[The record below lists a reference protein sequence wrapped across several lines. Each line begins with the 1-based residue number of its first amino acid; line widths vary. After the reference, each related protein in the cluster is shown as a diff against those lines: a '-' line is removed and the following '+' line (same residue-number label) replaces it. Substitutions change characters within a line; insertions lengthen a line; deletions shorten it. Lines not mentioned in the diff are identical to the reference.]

1 MKCKVKVGELRDALQ
16 MAAITVDRR
25 QGSELGY
32 VHLGS
37 RKGKGGNQRIIL
49 NSTDGIG
56 RFLIRVPCEVEET
69 GDLVIEPIRLSSLL
83 DKRQEDEVVV
93 FAKDKTTNRVVARC
107 GSAKVTMLSAGK
119 STAFESNIK
128 DFPHTAEPTFQIE
141 AVNLKS
147 LLDRTQAFIFK
158 KDGQEHLKNILIRT
172 TKGGYET
179 LATNREVVARA
190 HAEDKNSP
198 GLDGNG
204 AQVTLVEIPGR
215 ALSPLARML
224 HRNKSGTIRVIVVK
238 NPDGKP
244 ASVYFRT
251 EDAFFGTNLTGN
263 RLPAVDVVFQAP
275 KMDTEVVVPRGELLD
290 SITRSNPFCS
300 ESNAGRLVSL
310 EVKESI
316 VRLTA
321 QDSFGEFEEEIT
333 VANPATGAG
342 KGTFQVGHLTDIF
355 RSSDDDNIL
364 LKLGTVGPSNRP
376 SALLMSGDV
385 IGACYVVAAIAVGV
399 R

>member
-37 RKGKGGNQRIIL
+37 RKGKAGNQRIIL

-83 DKRQEDEVVV
+83 DRRQEDELVV
-93 FAKDKTTNRVVARC
+93 FAQDKASNRVVARC
-107 GSAKVTMLSAGK
+107 GSAKVTMVSAGK
-119 STAFESNIK
+119 SATFESNIK
-128 DFPHTAEPTFQIE
+128 DFPHTAEPTFLIE

-198 GLDGNG
+198 GLNGNG

-215 ALSPLARML
+215 ALPLWPGC
-224 HRNKSGTIRVIVVK
+224 STEIR
-238 NPDGKP
+238 
-244 ASVYFRT
+244 
-251 EDAFFGTNLTGN
+251 
-263 RLPAVDVVFQAP
+263 
-275 KMDTEVVVPRGELLD
+275 
-290 SITRSNPFCS
+290 
-300 ESNAGRLVSL
+300 AGR
-310 EVKESI
+310 
-316 VRLTA
+316 
-321 QDSFGEFEEEIT
+321 
-333 VANPATGAG
+333 
-342 KGTFQVGHLTDIF
+342 
-355 RSSDDDNIL
+355 
-364 LKLGTVGPSNRP
+364 
-376 SALLMSGDV
+376 SA
-385 IGACYVVAAIAVGV
+385 
-399 R
+399 

>member
-37 RKGKGGNQRIIL
+37 RKGKAGNQRIIL

-83 DKRQEDEVVV
+83 DKRQEDELVV
-93 FAKDKTTNRVVARC
+93 FAKDKTSNRVVARC

-119 STAFESNIK
+119 SATFESNIN
-128 DFPHTAEPTFQIE
+128 DFPHTAEPTFLIE

-179 LATNREVVARA
+179 LATNREVVA

-198 GLDGNG
+198 GLNGNG

-215 ALSPLARML
+215 ALPPLARML

-263 RLPAVDVVFQAP
+263 KLPAVDIVFQAP

-290 SITRSNPFCS
+290 SITRSNPFCT

-310 EVKESI
+310 DVKESI

-333 VANPATGAG
+333 VAHPATGTG
-342 KGTFQVGHLTDIF
+342 KGTSQVGHLTDIF

-364 LKLGTVGPSNRP
+364 LKLGTVGPADRP
-376 SALLMSGDV
+376 SALLMSGGV
-385 IGACYVVAAIAVGV
+385 IGASYVVAAIAIGI